1 MVRDQFFTLLLDER
15 RAIEAIPAML
25 DADPDLAPRMA
36 STLRKLIDVVGVE
49 TKLGKSRLAEMT
61 AMFESRK
68 AARAPKNGAP
78 KESRMQPP
86 QPARAPAAKPHRP
99 H

>member
-1 MVRDQFFTLLLDER
+1 MVRDQFFMLLLDER

-49 TKLGKSRLAEMT
+49 TTLGKSRLAEMT
-61 AMFESRK
+61 ANV
-68 AARAPKNGAP
+68 ALG
-78 KESRMQPP
+78 
-86 QPARAPAAKPHRP
+86 
-99 H
+99 

>member
-1 MVRDQFFTLLLDER
+1 
-15 RAIEAIPAML
+15 
-25 DADPDLAPRMA
+25 
-36 STLRKLIDVVGVE
+36 VE

-86 QPARAPAAKPHRP
+86 QPARAPAA
-99 H
+99 